1 MSDLEQTFYI
11 FSIVYMSIMLIVVAI
26 TVAYIVTIRNK
37 VVRLEKNV
45 SDKLHIITRLPET
58 IVDLATAVI
67 DRKSK

>member
-11 FSIVYMSIMLIVVAI
+11 ISIVYMSIMLIVVAV
-26 TVAYIVTIRNK
+26 TVTYIITIRNK

-45 SDKLHIITRLPET
+45 SDKLHAITRLPET

-67 DRKSK
+67 DRKAK